1 MFKWL
6 VLSLGILLIFLV
18 GAFIA
23 LLNEDAQPPA
33 ATPAPPPRVEAAP
46 PKIDQSP
53 ADLTTKLVKTIVV
66 RPEDLSSTLVN
77 P

>member
-33 ATPAPPPRVEAAP
+33 APPAPPPRVEAAP

-53 ADLTTKLVKTIVV
+53 ADLTTKRVKTIVV